1 MTELHQ
7 ARFKPTLPFKSVALT
22 LLFTV
27 ILGPV
32 GLLYATLLGGVVMIV
47 LGFFI
52 VCTKLMIPI
61 ILVWLI
67 SCIWGV
73 AAANNYN
80 KKILNL

>member
-7 ARFKPTLPFKSVALT
+7 TGLKPILPFKSIALT

-32 GLLYATLLGGVVMIV
+32 GLLYATLLGGVIMIV
-47 LGFFI
+47 VGFFI